1 MRMYICF
8 HNFFFFFFLNPWFK
22 MAQIWTKDRV
32 TDEHAETA
40 KKGVRHAS
48 PGSIDDFDSI
58 PSTFY
63 YDTLMVSL
71 NEQTISSG
79 VDENCSRAPS
89 PEAKK
94 SVRS

>member
-1 MRMYICF
+1 
-8 HNFFFFFFLNPWFK
+8 

-48 PGSIDDFDSI
+48 PGSMDDFDSI

-63 YDTLMVSL
+63 YDALMLSL
-71 NEQTISSG
+71 NEQTMSSG

-94 SVRS
+94 KCQKLKKMMMQMQLLVDLIVIMV